1 MNQPIPEQSCEEEA
15 LRKTYKPV
23 ALYLESLDVLE
34 YVDEDSFCLYEQVN
48 PDLSIIRRH
57 PGGRI
62 IGFRLERFS
71 KLKQCG

>member
-1 MNQPIPEQSCEEEA
+1 MNQPVPEQSCEEEA
-15 LRKTYKPV
+15 YKPV
-23 ALYLESLDVLE
+23 ALYLESHDVLE